1 MNVTLFTPFDKQKE
15 IIDGFASSPHKF
27 GVVVTGRQFGKS
39 LLGQNLL
46 LYWLLGRNEQKG
58 AWISPIYNQAKK
70 VFQELTA
77 AAHDVIAE
85 KNKADLTI
93 RFINGS
99 SLIFL
104 SGERSDSIRGFSFN
118 YMVVDE
124 AAFIKETSIQEAIL
138 PTLTSIGKKCLMIS
152 TPKGRN
158 FFYNM
163 YLRGISDEYPSY
175 TSFSGTSFDS
185 PYIDDEFL
193 KDQERSLPESIFR
206 QEYFAEFTDASSDVF
221 TGIDNVCILRNYEQS
236 NRQEKCFIGV
246 DTGLSNDF
254 SAISIQTESGRVLY
268 MEKRN
273 GENITAIAERF
284 IQVCSRYNVVGGYIE
299 TNGIGQAMYDLIR
312 PKYRKV
318 QGFTTTQDSKT
329 ALVRTLISDI
339 EEMTVELPSKE
350 LNSDLYQEMSLY
362 TYKLGNNGK
371 LSFTH
376 APGLHDDLLDALMLS
391 NKARHEIKTKSIYI
405 GAKQDINVGFGLP
418 K

>member
-1 MNVTLFTPFDKQKE
+1 MHVTLFTPFDKQKE
-15 IIDGFASSPHKF
+15 IIDGFADSPHKF

-77 AAHDVIAE
+77 AAHGVIAE

-93 RFINGS
+93 KFINGS
-99 SLIFL
+99 TLIFL

-124 AAFIKETSIQEAIL
+124 AAFIKQTSIQEAIL

-152 TPKGRN
+152 TPKGKN
-158 FFYNM
+158 WFYNT
-163 YLRGISDEYPSY
+163 YLRGVSDEYPSY
-175 TSFSGTSFDS
+175 TSFSGTSFNS

-206 QEYFAEFTDASSDVF
+206 QEYFAEFTDAASDVF

-236 NRQEKCFIGV
+236 NRQEKCFIGI

-254 SAISIQTESGRVLY
+254 SAISVQTEQGRILF

-273 GENITAIAERF
+273 GENITTIAERF

-299 TNGIGQAMYDLIR
+299 TNGIGAAMYDLIR

-350 LNSDLYQEMSLY
+350 LNPDLYQEMSLY

-391 NKARHEIKTKSIYI
+391 NKARHEIKTKGLYI